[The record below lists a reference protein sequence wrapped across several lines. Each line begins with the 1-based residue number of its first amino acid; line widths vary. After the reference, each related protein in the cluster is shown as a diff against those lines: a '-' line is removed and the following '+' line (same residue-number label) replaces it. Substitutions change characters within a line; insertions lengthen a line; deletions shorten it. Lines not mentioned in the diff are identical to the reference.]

1 MLEILVDF
9 VTTMHYADYTVKNV
23 LDADQQLVMQTECL
37 RTMHDFIMSL
47 YTWAFEDPR
56 EYAKRQDR
64 QVIEAMS
71 KNVVSGS
78 SGVPWD
84 SVHPK
89 MSNTELYLD
98 SWASEDSDADDD
110 ETRRGED
117 SATHRRAPS
126 MDSVVVHSDV
136 ASSVASDDAG
146 CSWGSN
152 PVYLSLGRRRNIQY
166 HWKHIHHMLVNK
178 RILLEAASLFRDHW
192 KVSMDFLTQRKVMR
206 EDDTQVFAKFLRRD
220 GIDKRVL
227 CAIFERVVKDPMC
240 KELFE
245 KYLATF
251 NYRSVPIDVALR
263 DTTCEFMSWERPQFE
278 SQVWGTIQELFGHEY
293 AKQNQGHPVYGLSSR
308 DADVLS
314 GVLLFLHTSLHNA
327 NAKGVRMSKQQFL
340 RDGADCLE
348 SPPPENIFSE
358 MYDRVKAKRWGLDH
372 FRRTPRQQELAERNQ
387 TPCCCIW
394 DNDAAVL
401 LPTSSSAKSD
411 EDSGVD
417 AKGVVAAGAAV
428 SKATYDAA
436 LMAPATIKYTED
448 LDQVKTSGPWQHLFV
463 RFASQQLLRLE
474 AEHRLIA
481 VDEKFVLQPYIT
493 AHYAQHVRPMF
504 IDFFPH
510 VYASCYASLRLF
522 TQEPALRLVLDTFQ
536 RSYDIAAALLVS
548 IGGLEEVGDRVI
560 RERSSADGALR
571 LGLDIRAAITAFFM
585 NKL

>member
-1 MLEILVDF
+1 
-9 VTTMHYADYTVKNV
+9 
-23 LDADQQLVMQTECL
+23 
-37 RTMHDFIMSL
+37 
-47 YTWAFEDPR
+47 
-56 EYAKRQDR
+56 
-64 QVIEAMS
+64 
-71 KNVVSGS
+71 
-78 SGVPWD
+78 
-84 SVHPK
+84 
-89 MSNTELYLD
+89 
-98 SWASEDSDADDD
+98 
-110 ETRRGED
+110 
-117 SATHRRAPS
+117 
-126 MDSVVVHSDV
+126 
-136 ASSVASDDAG
+136 
-146 CSWGSN
+146 
-152 PVYLSLGRRRNIQY
+152 
-166 HWKHIHHMLVNK
+166 
-178 RILLEAASLFRDHW
+178 
-192 KVSMDFLTQRKVMR
+192 
-206 EDDTQVFAKFLRRD
+206 
-220 GIDKRVL
+220 
-227 CAIFERVVKDPMC
+227 
-240 KELFE
+240 
-245 KYLATF
+245 
-251 NYRSVPIDVALR
+251 
-263 DTTCEFMSWERPQFE
+263 
-278 SQVWGTIQELFGHEY
+278 
-293 AKQNQGHPVYGLSSR
+293 
-308 DADVLS
+308 
-314 GVLLFLHTSLHNA
+314 
-327 NAKGVRMSKQQFL
+327 
-340 RDGADCLE
+340 
-348 SPPPENIFSE
+348 